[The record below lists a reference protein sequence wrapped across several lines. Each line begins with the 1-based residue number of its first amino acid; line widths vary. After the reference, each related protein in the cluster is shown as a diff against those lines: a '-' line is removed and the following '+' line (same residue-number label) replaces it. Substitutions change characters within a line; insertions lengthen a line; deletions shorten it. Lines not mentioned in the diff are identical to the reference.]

1 MTFKVVNI
9 SDPGTGTRHGADDQD
24 KIAKYLNG
32 VDITDPAIIN
42 TDTIFKSNKLG
53 FRDASDLFNI
63 HIITSAETMNSTMTI
78 PTLNGNA
85 TMLLDNDARLYDTR
99 DPNLHSLTHQLG
111 QPDEILLDELGLPTD
126 VTALNSSPQAHGLMP
141 KLSADGLTYLDGNGN
156 WTSPSGTGILAD
168 GSITNAKLADE
179 TITASKIAPAA
190 VTNSEVAPAAAIAY
204 SKLALTGAILNADI
218 NTSAAIAWT
227 KVSKTGSKLED
238 MADVNITGRGD
249 QMLIK
254 WDTTTSKYVFYTPST
269 SSGAVIPDDNSVSA
283 AKIQTDA
290 VTTIKILAGNVTTA
304 KIANLAVTTALIADA
319 NVTLAKL
326 ASNSVDSS
334 KIVDGSILNADVNTS
349 AAIAWTKISKTGA
362 VITDMGNVSVS
373 SPSTGQVL
381 TYSAGTWINQ
391 TPSTPATSGDSANP
405 TAGVKTGWIMG
416 GMSSTNDSTGGG
428 GILAMAQF
436 ENEIDAGVDSDGA
449 YSELTTTSTS
459 QTFARIYTFDSGAP
473 FMGSLNPK
481 LTFRFKLPTA
491 ANIRIYMGYTD
502 EGTVPNNQYTIL
514 NSQNGFGV
522 MFDTTNATT
531 FRLLNCNGGAT
542 QTDTDTGITPGSGT
556 VYTIILESIA
566 ATSTWKC
573 TINGT
578 TFTKT
583 TNVPSQSLGLGWG
596 IMCNT
601 HTSAVRTLRLYYLF
615 ARQDA

>member
-32 VDITDPAIIN
+32 VDIIDPAIIN
-42 TDTIFKSNKLG
+42 TDTIFKSNKLAI
-53 FRDASDLFNI
+53 RDASDLFNI
-63 HIITSAETMNSTMTI
+63 HVISSAETMNSTITI
-78 PTLNGNA
+78 PTLAGNA
-85 TMLLDNDARLYDTR
+85 TMLLDNDARLFDDR
-99 DPNLHSLTHQLG
+99 DPNPHALSHQLG
-111 QPDEILLDELGLPTD
+111 QPDQIRLDELGLPTD
-126 VTALNSSPQAHGLMP
+126 VTSLNSSPSAHGLAP
-141 KLSADGLTYLDGNGN
+141 KLPADGLLYLDGNGN
-156 WTSPSGTGILAD
+156 WTAPSGTGVLAD

-179 TITASKIAPAA
+179 TITATKIAPAA
-190 VTNSEVAPAAAIAY
+190 ITNSEVAPAAAISY
-204 SKLALTGAILNADI
+204 TKLALSNSILNADI
-218 NTSAAIAWT
+218 NTSAAIAWS

-254 WDTTTSKYVFYTPST
+254 WDTATSKYVFYTPAAGG
-269 SSGAVIPDDNSVSA
+269 GAVIPDDNSVSA

-304 KIANLAVTTALIADA
+304 KIANLAITTALIADG

-334 KIVDGSILNADVNTS
+334 KIVDGSIVNADVNTA
-349 AAIAWTKISKTGA
+349 AAIAWTKINKTGA

-381 TYSAGTWINQ
+381 TYSAGTWVNQ
-391 TPSTPATSGDSANP
+391 TPSTPATSGDSADP
-405 TAGVKTGWIMG
+405 TSGVKAGWIMG
-416 GMSSTNDSTGGG
+416 GMNSTNDTTGGG
-428 GILAMAQF
+428 GVLAMATF
-436 ENEIDAGVDSDGA
+436 ENAINAGVDSDGA

-459 QTFARIYTFDSGAP
+459 QTFARIFNTDSNAP

-481 LTFRFKLPTA
+481 LTFKFKLPNA
-491 ANIRIYMGYTD
+491 ANIRLYMGFTD

-514 NSQNGFGV
+514 DSQNGFGI

-531 FRLLNCNGGAT
+531 FRLLNNAGGAT
-542 QTDTDTGITPGSGT
+542 QTNTDTAITPASNT

-566 ATSTWKC
+566 STSTWKC

-596 IMCNT
+596 LMCNT
-601 HTSAVRTLRLYYLF
+601 HTSAVRNLRLYYLF